1 MRLTGFVRMV
11 LFFGDNMVTY
21 ACLLDGAGIVG
32 SPILMKSVPVETES
46 SGARISDDAKA
57 VRFVTAPINNELNRP
72 LSLAFLEVD

>member
-11 LFFGDNMVTY
+11 LFFGDTMVTY
-21 ACLLDGAGIVG
+21 ACLLDGAEIVD
-32 SPILMKSVPVETES
+32 SPISNIVTVKTENS
-46 SGARISDDAKA
+46 RARISDDAKA